1 MTLEISD
8 IRCCQAMPSQQQ
20 QQQQQRLLN
29 TCKLQIHRM
38 SYLLNRDHVIL

>member
-1 MTLEISD
+1 
-8 IRCCQAMPSQQQ
+8 MPSQQQQQ

-38 SYLLNRDHVIL
+38 SYLLNRDHVILQNYACP